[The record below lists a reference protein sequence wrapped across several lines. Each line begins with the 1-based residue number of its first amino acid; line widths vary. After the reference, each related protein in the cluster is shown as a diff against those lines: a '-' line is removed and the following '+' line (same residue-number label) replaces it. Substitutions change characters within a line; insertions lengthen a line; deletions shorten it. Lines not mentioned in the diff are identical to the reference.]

1 MDKFGGRILKID
13 DLKFEKSDRK
23 SSFFYGEKKELSLE
37 KENKKSDIEKF
48 LDRVFAEGLER
59 NCSDIHIEPFSS
71 FLFFNSCPFRKIKQQ
86 YKKFG
91 K

>member
-48 LDRVFAEGLER
+48 LEQ
-59 NCSDIHIEPFSS
+59 
-71 FLFFNSCPFRKIKQQ
+71 FFQNKIQ
-86 YKKFG
+86 G
-91 K
+91 